1 VFIPRPAATLVLPQP
16 SFSVI
21 LSVLPGTSI
30 IVIMQ
35 AKDHQTQAPNRSVK
49 SFITLPKKPARSP
62 SVLLVANPW

>member
-1 VFIPRPAATLVLPQP
+1 
-16 SFSVI
+16 
-21 LSVLPGTSI
+21 VLPGTSI